1 MGMIGSVHNGLLG
14 GSSGEGTMIGTCDK
28 TSADGAF
35 FANAELI
42 NALDCD
48 AITPPVHVAPYVVPR
63 ALALGEC
70 LRGTRNRLVAAIAVA
85 DPPEMAGT

>member
-1 MGMIGSVHNGLLG
+1 MIGSVHSGLLG
-14 GSSGEGTMIGTCDK
+14 EAPGEGTIIGMCDK
-28 TSADGAF
+28 TSAYGAF

-48 AITPPVHVAPYVVPR
+48 AITPPDHVAPYVVPR

-70 LRGTRNRLVAAIAVA
+70 LRGTRSRLVAAIAVA
-85 DPPEMAGT
+85 DQPEMAGT